1 MKSTFFNTS
10 VSDGTYCWLQID
22 FALFKCRCVWA
33 SESHK
38 HQMISDN
45 STRWTVY
52 MRQMTEI
59 TQESNICNWLLLY
72 MQGHEVQSN
81 DWRLTR
87 LQLDAANKWHNK
99 IWDAFLIILE
109 ALSVELQFSGS
120 PMRWI
125 IPIVHNWTCF
135 SFLKML
141 RYST

>member
-1 MKSTFFNTS
+1 MELIADCKLILLYLNA
-10 VSDGTYCWLQID
+10 G
-22 FALFKCRCVWA
+22 A

-52 MRQMTEI
+52 TRQMTKI

-87 LQLDAANKWHNK
+87 LQLDAANK
-99 IWDAFLIILE
+99 
-109 ALSVELQFSGS
+109 
-120 PMRWI
+120 
-125 IPIVHNWTCF
+125 
-135 SFLKML
+135 
-141 RYST
+141 